1 MTSNYQIGKKKT
13 WKIWKNIVNLA
24 SCPYADWGWLIL
36 NRILH
41 SGEEIWILTS
51 SGKSNVSLSNYTKN
65 TSCFSESFQHF
76 SRALNFQ
83 AFVLLS
89 IDTSIH
95 EKKKQKHKTNGLQL
109 SKKETELILSLFVP
123 LLSVSLDCTGRYR
136 NTEKLLDHSGIL

>member
-1 MTSNYQIGKKKT
+1 MGKYG
-13 WKIWKNIVNLA
+13 KIWKNIVNLA

-95 EKKKQKHKTNGLQL
+95 EKKKAETQDKRVATEQERNGVN
-109 SKKETELILSLFVP
+109 TFTVCAIAV
-123 LLSVSLDCTGRYR
+123 SVSGLHRA
-136 NTEKLLDHSGIL
+136 I